1 MTGRT
6 TGTPSTK
13 RLLFG
18 IAALAVVFATV
29 AAGVFAYNAGQENG
43 SSTSTGAQGEFP
55 AFVYT
60 TDETL
65 AGYEAAVANPEL
77 FAKIPC
83 YCGCGYLPDDPHQS
97 VSDCFLKSDGTFD
110 SHASGCQIC
119 VRIALDAVEWQ
130 EQDLS
135 AAAIRAK
142 VDSKY
147 SQFGPAT
154 DTPPVTD

>member
-1 MTGRT
+1 MTGLT

-29 AAGVFAYNAGQENG
+29 AAGAFACNAGQENG

-65 AGYEAAVANPEL
+65 AGYRAAVANPEL
-77 FAKIPC
+77 LAKIPC
-83 YCGCGYLPDDPHQS
+83 YCGCGYLPDDSHQS
-97 VSDCFLKSDGTFD
+97 VSDCFLNSDGTFD

-119 VRIALDAVEWQ
+119 VRIALDISNE
-130 EQDLS
+130 EQKQ
-135 AAAIRAK
+135 IK
-142 VDSKY
+142 VLN
-147 SQFGPAT
+147 
-154 DTPPVTD
+154 

>member
-6 TGTPSTK
+6 TGRPSTK

-18 IAALAVVFATV
+18 IAVLAVVFATA
-29 AAGVFAYNAGQENG
+29 AAGAFACNAGQEKG

-65 AGYEAAVANPEL
+65 AGYRAAVVNPEL
-77 FAKIPC
+77 LANIPC

-97 VSDCFLKSDGTFD
+97 VSDLFLNSDGTFD

-130 EQDLS
+130 QQGLS

-154 DTPPVTD
+154 DTPPVAD